1 MFFLY
6 LKANKVELSNTPSAG
21 LFCSEK
27 EKNNMEAVK
36 KKMNTLREQAEKAK
50 EREDQLFREVSEE
63 KKSREQVRN

>member
-1 MFFLY
+1 
-6 LKANKVELSNTPSAG
+6 
-21 LFCSEK
+21 
-27 EKNNMEAVK
+27 MEAVK